1 MSTSNSET
9 PTPDPSLSVV
19 SERRDLGQGAALQPQ
34 PGTPEIERRLRGG
47 NGNPEEGVLGT
58 FLVDP
63 NTYDLLTREGS
74 TGRTHPDG
82 DALSLREALGGPQA
96 SRAEDSAPPTAGL
109 RAQRRGFLRLGQKTL
124 EGTPWWKCRH
134 SPGSFF
140 LASLLRLLGGMSL
153 THTTGLL
160 LLTLLLLLKPGE
172 TLRYA
177 HSLCLDFAVT
187 SQSRPGQPWCEVQGS
202 MDTKPLLQYDSDS
215 NQVTASG
222 PLGKKVLPGC
232 RPSCAVSLKQSE
244 SPLPPGTSASMGRR
258 PSSLTPWT

>member
-1 MSTSNSET
+1 FCLFIQILRGS
-9 PTPDPSLSVV
+9 
-19 SERRDLGQGAALQPQ
+19 
-34 PGTPEIERRLRGG
+34 PGTHLC
-47 NGNPEEGVLGT
+47 
-58 FLVDP
+58 FC
-63 NTYDLLTREGS
+63 LT
-74 TGRTHPDG
+74 D
-82 DALSLREALGGPQA
+82 
-96 SRAEDSAPPTAGL
+96 
-109 RAQRRGFLRLGQKTL
+109 
-124 EGTPWWKCRH
+124 
-134 SPGSFF
+134 
-140 LASLLRLLGGMSL
+140 
-153 THTTGLL
+153 
-160 LLTLLLLLKPGE
+160 
-172 TLRYA
+172 A